1 MTQIDMDEFFGG
13 VKTEVSLSY
22 LKIQNIIIKI
32 EQFFANGTGKN
43 PTSFMN

>member
-22 LKIQNIIIKI
+22 LKIQHIIKLNN
-32 EQFFANGTGKN
+32 FFANGTGKN
-43 PTSFMN
+43 PTFMN